1 MKGGFNA
8 KGFTIVETLI
18 VLAVSGTMLVAV
30 ISMISGQQGKSQFQ
44 QAINNV
50 TQQLQQSIDDVANG
64 YYPTSNIVCTSVG
77 GAPSIISGNSSL
89 GSNDACVLVG
99 KVIQFDSYTDPINQR
114 FIAYPLVDLRINA
127 NASSRTAIAPGASSH
142 TTVPD
147 NSVKTSLDGGLT
159 IVYSAPN
166 GTTTGTVGFG
176 LIMGNAS
183 NTGIGADVSGSQSI
197 SLYIVSGTK
206 STNSPASNVDII
218 DTSSNYVPATSGFN
232 ICLASGT
239 TNQSGLIS
247 IGSGTGRKLSVTLTI
262 LDGKSC

>member
-77 GAPSIISGNSSL
+77 GVPSIVYGSSSL

-99 KVIQFDSYTDPINQR
+99 KVIQFDSYTDPVNQQ
-114 FIAYPLVDLRINA
+114 FIAYPIVDLRTVVNA
-127 NASSRTAIAPGASSH
+127 NSRTAIAPGAVGLGH
-142 TTVPD
+142 DNVPN
-147 NSVKTSLDGGLT
+147 NSVKTGLDGGLT

-166 GTTTGTVGFG
+166 GTTIGTVGFG
-176 LIMGNAS
+176 LIMGNVS
-183 NTGIGADVSGSQSI
+183 ADPTGSQST
-197 SLYIVSGTK
+197 SLYYVSGTK

-218 DTSSNYVPATSGFN
+218 DTWASYVPATSGFN
-232 ICLASGT
+232 VCLASAT

-247 IGSGTGRKLSVTLTI
+247 IGGGNGRKLSVTLTI
-262 LDGKSC
+262 KDGKSC